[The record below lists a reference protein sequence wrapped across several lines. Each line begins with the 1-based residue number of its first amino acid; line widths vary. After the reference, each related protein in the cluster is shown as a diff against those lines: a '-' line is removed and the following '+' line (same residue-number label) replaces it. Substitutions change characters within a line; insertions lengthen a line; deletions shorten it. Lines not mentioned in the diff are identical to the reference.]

1 MILRQG
7 ADFGKPGHDR
17 KLGSCDF
24 GDGGGEYRKMP
35 LRHPTQDIADL
46 VVQAIGVRVR
56 HIIAIRRADDPCKDV
71 DRDCGSVAILFLY
84 I

>member
-1 MILRQG
+1 
-7 ADFGKPGHDR
+7 
-17 KLGSCDF
+17 
-24 GDGGGEYRKMP
+24 MP